1 MPVGVEVEDGGGVL
15 SVAGQ
20 TIDVSALG
28 FSAQVAPASIPEGE
42 AVQARLTL
50 PNGHE
55 VEGMVDVVAGGSVIR
70 ARWTAV
76 PERSRDRIVGVI
88 NQVQASRL
96 RRDCPRTRDLWAPE
110 HAMRA
115 SPPTDLVD
123 QAPYGSVARRRR

>member
-1 MPVGVEVEDGGGVL
+1 MRISDWSSDVCSSDLVL

-70 ARWTAV
+70 ARWAAV
-76 PERSRDRIVGVI
+76 PERSRDRIFGVI

-96 RRDCPRTRDLWAPE
+96 RRDSPRTRDLWAPE
-110 HAMRA
+110 HGIGREH
-115 SPPTDLVD
+115 V
-123 QAPYGSVARRRR
+123 